1 MDWIYG
7 IKALTLALCWINY
20 LLNLYRSKWDF
31 GSLTNVGWLM
41 AVMGWSNAVG
51 V

>member
-41 AVMGWSNAVG
+41 AVMGWTQV
-51 V
+51 VL